1 MATIKLS
8 DQLGAVVDVQ
18 PAETSALLR
27 YFRALPALAMQ
38 NGDLTQAGG
47 LTLDQPAVR
56 DLALAWAGVLRISE
70 GAAGPAFTAY
80 TAPAAGERN
89 PIAADLLR
97 LAEADQAGGERVEPG
112 EPS

>member
-27 YFRALPALAMQ
+27 YFRALPSLALQ
-38 NGDLTQAGG
+38 DGDFSQAGG

-56 DLALAWAGVLRISE
+56 SFKTGLSFKDKIELGNGVDLSIQAGTHGSFSLVRRSE
-70 GAAGPAFTAY
+70 G
-80 TAPAAGERN
+80 
-89 PIAADLLR
+89 
-97 LAEADQAGGERVEPG
+97 
-112 EPS
+112 